1 MDMRS
6 IGGFLVLMGVGSSVL
21 YFLGMEF
28 KLLMWIENWGPTVGW
43 AIRIGLAVV
52 GGALWFFGAKP
63 AEATAEVEAPKA

>member
-1 MDMRS
+1 MRS

-43 AIRIGLAVV
+43 VIRGGLTVV
-52 GGALWFFGAKP
+52 GGALWFFGGKP
-63 AEATAEVEAPKA
+63 EESAAAAEAEAPKT